1 MMTSPGGIAPKV
13 VRGGIITFDPDNG
26 AVKQVIPFQYNP
38 DTLTRTLQPQT
49 IADEPGDRL
58 EALRLKGPPHET
70 VKLDAE
76 FDASDALADPDT
88 NSTVAQYGL
97 HPVLAQL
104 ELLVYPSVDQ
114 LHDEDLK
121 AGLGMIEIAQVEAPL
136 TVLVLGR
143 NRTMPVRL
151 TEFSVTEDGF
161 DTELNPIRAKVSLS
175 ARVLNFDDVG
185 FGPTAGSVY
194 KFYQLRKEFLASQAL
209 QLTAIGA
216 VGLTVLPEA

>member
-1 MMTSPGGIAPKV
+1 MTSPGGIAPKV
-13 VRGGIITFDPDNG
+13 VRGGIITFRQDTG
-26 AVKQVIPFQYNP
+26 SLVQVIPFQYNP
-38 DTLTRTLQPQT
+38 DTLSRTLQPQT

-76 FDASDALADPDT
+76 FDASEALADPDG
-88 NSTVAQYGL
+88 NSVVAEFGL

-104 ELLVYPSVDQ
+104 EMLIYPTVGQ
-114 LHDEDLK
+114 LKNEDDL
-121 AGLGMIEIAQVEAPL
+121 AGQGMIEIAQVEAPL

-143 NRTMPVRL
+143 NRAMPVRL

-175 ARVLNFDDVG
+175 ARVLNFDDTG
-185 FGPTAGSVY
+185 FTGTAGRI
-194 KFYQLRKEFLASQAL
+194 YQSYQWHKQ
-209 QLTAIGA
+209 QLSAKAPQITAIGA
-216 VGLTVLPEA
+216 VGLSVLPGEN

>member
-1 MMTSPGGIAPKV
+1 MTSPGGIAPKV

-26 AVKQVIPFQYNP
+26 TPVQVIPFQYNP

-49 IADEPGDRL
+49 VADEPGDRL
-58 EALRLKGPPHET
+58 EATRLKGPPHET

-76 FDASDALADPDT
+76 FDASDQLADPDN
-88 NSTVAQYGL
+88 NSAVAQFGL
-97 HPVLAQL
+97 HPILAQL
-104 ELLVYPSVDQ
+104 ELLVYPKLAELVN
-114 LHDEDLK
+114 ENAM
-121 AGLGMIEIAQVEAPL
+121 AGIGMIEIAQSVAPV

-161 DTELNPIRAKVSLS
+161 DTELNPIRAKVSLT

-185 FGPTAGSVY
+185 FDQTAGRIY
-194 KFYQLRKEFLASQAL
+194 KYYQTQKESLSAQIPAI
-209 QLTAIGA
+209 TAVGA
-216 VGLTVLPEA
+216 VGLTELPERV